1 MIDSEELVR
10 RTLRR
15 FTRVH
20 DEVFRGDPAAND
32 AIEVEVTG
40 SALAED
46 TPVLILITP
55 WTLNGLA
62 FPPDDRFP
70 SSLIVN
76 KQRYP
81 VFAHE
86 LDDLGRYQSV
96 NLVPDVSDL
105 TSQEDARRIASELA
119 APFHEAVSRL
129 RQAAEVPNPSRRGIL
144 GFSDRSSGFSE
155 DSDVDRP

>member
-1 MIDSEELVR
+1 MIDSELLMR

-15 FTRVH
+15 FTRVY
-20 DEVFRGDPAAND
+20 DEVFRGDPAANV
-32 AIEVEVTG
+32 ALEVEVAG
-40 SALAED
+40 SGVADD

-76 KQRYP
+76 KRRYP

-96 NLVPDVSDL
+96 NLVPDVSNL
-105 TSQEDARRIASELA
+105 TSQEDARRIAAELVE
-119 APFHEAVSRL
+119 PFLEAVTRF
-129 RQAAEVPNPSRRGIL
+129 RHVAEVPNPSRRNIL
-144 GFSDRSSGFSE
+144 GLSDR
-155 DSDVDRP
+155 DS